1 GHGGRRPAAG
11 LGGGGGRG
19 WPIDLAGRFG
29 GIPEQVGFPVWATAP
44 LAGLAIAVL
53 YPLCR
58 WYEPRRWRYL

>member
-1 GHGGRRPAAG
+1 M
-11 LGGGGGRG
+11 G

-29 GIPEQVGFPVWATAP
+29 GIPEQMGFPVWATAP